1 MKHTAECTQ
10 CSKSF
15 THPTK
20 QKAEQAL
27 AMHIGRKHKN
37 NIVKTNEHTGVLRQQ
52 ANGDLVV
59 AAPPVSSGRR
69 GRSYLT
75 GEQSDS
81 IVSFIRTNKTQYA
94 NKSACLTAALESVG
108 AGGKIIVNS
117 TAVNRYFKKASGGA
131 GSKRIYTRRVQPQ
144 PVKAEVQINFC
155 PCCGFNMQALATGM
169 ALATHIK

>member
-10 CSKSF
+10 CDKSF

-20 QKAEQAL
+20 QKAAQAL
-27 AMHIGRKHKN
+27 AMHIGRKHKS
-37 NIVKTNEHTGVLRQQ
+37 NIVKSTEHTGVLRQH
-52 ANGDLVV
+52 ANGDLAV

-69 GRSYLT
+69 SHLT
-75 GEQSDS
+75 GVQTDGV
-81 IVSFIRTNKTQYA
+81 VSFIRTNKA
-94 NKSACLTAALESVG
+94 NFDSKAKCVEAALESVG
-108 AGGKIIVNS
+108 AAGQIKVNGTAVQRYYKKAAGGK
-117 TAVNRYFKKASGGA
+117 RP
-131 GSKRIYTRRVQPQ
+131 YTRRVQPQ